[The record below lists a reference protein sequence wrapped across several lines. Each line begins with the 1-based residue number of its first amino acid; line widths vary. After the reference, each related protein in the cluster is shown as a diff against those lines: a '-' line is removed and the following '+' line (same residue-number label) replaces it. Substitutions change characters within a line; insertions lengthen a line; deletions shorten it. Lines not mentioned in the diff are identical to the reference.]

1 MSVERTMYEEWVHK
15 FHRWDN

>member
-15 FHRWDN
+15 SHRWDN